1 MKYIKLPVDL
11 SAMIEGKGHKRC
23 SEEESIAQYLMMQIT
38 SRYGEVAGRDDF
50 GCDIWE
56 LEFNQLVKLH
66 EWEEIVKTSLIKTI
80 NKYEKRLIDIKILV
94 NLHEVDT
101 NIDSKKYSEV
111 RRKAV
116 IDVSGNIIHT
126 GVPFNFNTSIYVSPL
141 SQ

>member
-11 SAMIEGKGHKRC
+11 SAMIRGEGQKRC

-38 SRYGEVAGRDDF
+38 SRHGEIAGREDF

-56 LEFNQLVKLH
+56 LEFNQLVKLY
-66 EWEEIVKTSLIKTI
+66 EWEEIVKTSLIKTV
-80 NKYEKRLIDIKILV
+80 NKYEKRLVNIKV
-94 NLHEVDT
+94 AVHLHEIDT

-116 IDVSGNIIHT
+116 IDISGSIAHT